1 MATNEPVQS
10 YRKLKVGSERNFGI
24 VFAVVFALI
33 GLLPVVHGGVLR
45 WWALAVGTSFLAF
58 AFLLPR
64 WLRPLNLL
72 WFKFGLALHHVIN
85 PIVMGAIYY
94 GAFVPMGLVIRV
106 MGKDLLRLERDE
118 KVASYWISREPPGPA
133 TGSMSKQF

>member
-10 YRKLKVGSERNFGI
+10 YRTLKVGSERNFGI
-24 VFAVVFALI
+24 VFAIVFAFI
-33 GLLPVVHGGVLR
+33 GLWPVVHGGVIR
-45 WWALAVGTSFLAF
+45 WWALAVGMSFLAF

-72 WFKFGLALHHVIN
+72 WFKFGLALHHVVN

-94 GAFVPMGLVIRV
+94 GAFVPMGLVIRL

-118 KVASYWISREPPGPA
+118 KVASYWIGREPPGPA